1 MLPFKRSY
9 TVSAIILSVLV
20 APSVIGSIGSGKF
33 SVGSTIVPLA
43 VAAVALFPMFWR
55 GGILANLRLSIGV
68 AAIFALA
75 TGIMIG
81 QGFLNFVETR
91 GGGVTNPHGS
101 PMTDMI
107 ALAFGAAVGF
117 CPWLITTLR
126 GLPYWN
132 TLKEG

>member
-1 MLPFKRSY
+1 
-9 TVSAIILSVLV
+9 
-20 APSVIGSIGSGKF
+20 
-33 SVGSTIVPLA
+33 
-43 VAAVALFPMFWR
+43 
-55 GGILANLRLSIGV
+55 LSIGV

-75 TGIMIG
+75 TGIMLG
-81 QGFLNFVETR
+81 QGFLNFVET
-91 GGGVTNPHGS
+91 GGSGVANPHGS

-132 TLKEG
+132 TRKEA